1 MESEKKKNIES
12 LLYCARCGSLEGVKF
27 DIEKKHVDVNS
38 TDNIG
43 RTALH
48 EAAYGEGGN
57 DYSRYNEVVEYLIS
71 KGAEIDKKTECDDPE
86 RSGATPFSYAV
97 MQGKVDVA
105 KTLIKHGADTKV
117 IVNGFNFLD
126 LAIKSDNPEMI
137 KLALGYGYDINQYGV
152 LQATPLASAVSS
164 GYCESIKFL
173 LEKGADYRKYYCED
187 NPSPLCCA
195 AQEKKQNGRCIK
207 LLLEHVEKKEGKER
221 LLEYINFNGMKMGR
235 TALHGA
241 CFRQN
246 YHAVKIL
253 LEYGADTSIKDE
265 EGFLASDLLEAL
277 GNTNVRKQIES
288 LFQQEN
294 KERSK

>member
-1 MESEKKKNIES
+1 MESEKKKNIKS
-12 LLYCARCGSLEGVKF
+12 LLHCAECGSLEGVKLN
-27 DIEKKHVDVNS
+27 IEKKHVDVNS

-71 KGAEIDKKTECDDPE
+71 KGAEIDKKTECDDPK

-97 MQGKVDVA
+97 MQGKVDAA

-126 LAIKSDNPEMI
+126 LAINSDNPEMI
-137 KLALGYGYDINQYGV
+137 KLALGYGYDIDQYGV
-152 LQATPLASAVSS
+152 SQATPLVRALSN
-164 GYCESIKFL
+164 GYCESVKFL
-173 LEKGADYRKYYCED
+173 LESGADYKKNCPGD
-187 NPSPLCCA
+187 NLSPLSCA
-195 AQEKKQNGRCIK
+195 AQEKKQNGRCIR
-207 LLLEHVEKKEGKER
+207 LLLEHVEKREGKER

-241 CFRQN
+241 CFRQS
-246 YHAVKIL
+246 YHGVKVL
-253 LEYGADTSIKDE
+253 LEHGADFSIKDE

-277 GNTNVRKQIES
+277 GDTNVRKQIEL